1 MNKILYLT
9 IVKEYYR
16 QNAVFIFTVLMFAI
30 GFLRGNEHLAIINE
44 ALRSP
49 FILFCIFLIWILYA
63 VKITLFTLRF
73 LSQRSNEFLYH
84 LRLFSVSKRILAFM
98 NLQFSLVQLVFTYA
112 VLMIGKAILEKT
124 WWAILA
130 IVLVNLGM
138 VVAGALVY
146 EYRIRRPNSRQDV
159 VRKYFSLNLVTPQ
172 FLFYPRHLLTQQT
185 VLLLITKTFT
195 AFVIMGVCYLFPTD
209 DYDVRLISLGCL
221 LAAFSQSV
229 ILQNLHF
236 FERMY
241 FDIYKNLPL
250 AGLRWFLKYLLTL
263 TVILLPEAVVLARN
277 LPAGVSVTD
286 GLIQFVFLLSV
297 AVMLLHYQI
306 FVAGNKESGFQV
318 VFFSGVALAILIMFG
333 IPVLAFSGAALLLS
347 YRILQK
353 RFYTVE

>member
-1 MNKILYLT
+1 
-9 IVKEYYR
+9 
-16 QNAVFIFTVLMFAI
+16 
-30 GFLRGNEHLAIINE
+30 
-44 ALRSP
+44 
-49 FILFCIFLIWILYA
+49 
-63 VKITLFTLRF
+63 
-73 LSQRSNEFLYH
+73 
-84 LRLFSVSKRILAFM
+84 
-98 NLQFSLVQLVFTYA
+98 
-112 VLMIGKAILEKT
+112 
-124 WWAILA
+124 
-130 IVLVNLGM
+130 
-138 VVAGALVY
+138 
-146 EYRIRRPNSRQDV
+146 
-159 VRKYFSLNLVTPQ
+159 
-172 FLFYPRHLLTQQT
+172 
-185 VLLLITKTFT
+185 
-195 AFVIMGVCYLFPTD
+195 
-209 DYDVRLISLGCL
+209 
-221 LAAFSQSV
+221 
-229 ILQNLHF
+229 
-236 FERMY
+236 MY